1 MKIFCSIF
9 LIFYMVFRP
18 LIPLAE
24 YAVNY
29 TYIAEVLCIN
39 KARPELHCN
48 GKCYLSKELAKNSD
62 APSPLDKVKSSGQ
75 KILDTYLLPD
85 IAVVRQM
92 SEFSS
97 EYIMCTYRKAYAFLF
112 LYSIFRPPV
121 F

>member
-1 MKIFCSIF
+1 MKFFCSIF

-29 TYIAEVLCIN
+29 RYIAEVLCIN
-39 KARPELHCN
+39 KAKPELHCN

-62 APSPLDKVKSSGQ
+62 APSPLDKVKNSGQ
-75 KILDTYLLPD
+75 KILDIYLLPG
-85 IAVVRQM
+85 ITAIQHVAG
-92 SEFSS
+92 FSS
-97 EYIMCTYRKAYAFLF
+97 EYISFAYRKAYAFLF

>member
-39 KARPELHCN
+39 KAKPELHCN

-62 APSPLDKVKSSGQ
+62 APSPLDKVKNSGQ

-85 IAVVRQM
+85 IAVVRPV

-97 EYIMCTYRKAYAFLF
+97 EYIIYPYRKAYAFLF
-112 LYSIFRPPV
+112 LHSIFRPPV